1 MMLTVSAF
9 AYEKLQQGDKN
20 DDVLA
25 MQLALRSLGYSITA
39 DGSYGPA
46 TVNVVK
52 SFQRKHNL
60 TPDGVAGHQT
70 LSLLYSLAP
79 AFDPENNQNQ
89 NQAPTQPPMQNV
101 TMTAYVSTGGGSL
114 NLRFT
119 ADSNARVLATIPDGA
134 QVTVSQKGNTWSYVL
149 YGQLAGYV
157 MTKFLVFSA
166 PAPTQAPTQAP
177 ITTQAPLNPSG
188 QMAVVTTT
196 GGSLNLR
203 AAARDNAKVLTTIP
217 YGATIYVTT
226 RGSIWCA
233 TTYNG
238 YSGYVMT
245 KFLTFTPTSVPTAA
259 PTPLPTLAPTQA
271 PTNPP
276 ATSGR
281 IAYVSTTGGSLNL
294 RAEAKSSGRVLTTIP
309 NTTRLVITSYGSTWC
324 ATSYNGHYGYVMTS
338 FLRFEAATQPTQ
350 APTPLPTLSPTNPPA
365 INSTTAYV
373 RTSGGSLNL
382 RAEAKS
388 NARILTTIPNN
399 TLISVTSRGTSW
411 CGVYYNGYAGYVMT
425 SFLQFNSASQPTATP
440 SPSPTNPP
448 ASNPTSAYAMVT
460 TSGGTLNLRQT
471 DSTSA
476 RVLMNIPNGATV
488 MVHSRG
494 ETWCRITYS
503 GTTGYVMTKFL
514 TFFSS
519 TLPVPTQAPET
530 EEEYDPSQYRRTL
543 KKGMMGE
550 DVRWV
555 QNRLVSLGYDASTHG
570 TYDDKTVSAVKA
582 FQSQNGLTSDG
593 VSGPQTFAILNS
605 DNARRA
611 DDAPLSYTTLR
622 IDDEKPG
629 ITPMQKALKNLG
641 YHVTVNGYFDEQTHN
656 AVVAFQQRNSLVIS
670 GIADALTQQV
680 LYSTNAKP
688 YSTPVE
694 ELPANAGMIAGPAVS
709 DIQLLHWFNEIK
721 PKVSTGQTITVFDP
735 NTSLSWNIKFYSL
748 GRHADSEPLT
758 WRDTQIM
765 NRSFGSTSWTIHPVY
780 VLLPTG
786 EWTMATMH
794 NNPHLYGSIT
804 DNGFGGH
811 LCIHFLRDMEEAQR
825 NDPNYG
831 VNNQKTLRNAWK
843 ALTGETVN

>member
-60 TPDGVAGHQT
+60 TADGVAGHQT

-79 AFDPENNQNQ
+79 AYDPERNQNQ
-89 NQAPTQPPMQNV
+89 NTSQETMQNV
-101 TMTAYVSTGGGSL
+101 SLTAYVSTGGGSL

-119 ADSNARVLATIPDGA
+119 ADSNGQVIATIPDKA
-134 QVTVSQKGNTWSYVL
+134 QVTVSQKGNTWCYIR
-149 YGQLAGYV
+149 YGQFAGYA
-157 MTKFLVFSA
+157 MTKFLVFTSTPTSAPTLA
-166 PAPTQAPTQAP
+166 PAPTNAPVHPT
-177 ITTQAPLNPSG
+177 G
-188 QMAVVTTT
+188 QPAQVTTT

-203 AAARDNAKVLTTIP
+203 AAARDNAQVLTTIP

-245 KFLTFTPTSVPTAA
+245 KFLTFPSA
-259 PTPLPTLAPTQA
+259 PTTAPTLAPTQA

-276 ATSGR
+276 ATSGS

-294 RAEAKSSGRVLTTIP
+294 RAEAKSNGRVLTTIP

-338 FLRFEAATQPTQ
+338 FLRFDAATQPTQ

-365 INSTTAYV
+365 NNSITAYV

-399 TLISVTSRGTSW
+399 TLIAVTSQGTSW

-425 SFLQFNSASQPTATP
+425 SFLQFNTTAQPTATP
-440 SPSPTNPP
+440 IPAPTNPP
-448 ASNPTSAYAMVT
+448 AANPTSTYAMVT

-488 MVHSRG
+488 QVHSRG
-494 ETWCRITYS
+494 ETWCQITYS
-503 GTTGYVMTKFL
+503 GTVGYVMTKFL

-519 TLPVPTQAPET
+519 TLPVPTLAPET
-530 EEEYDPSQYRRTL
+530 EEEYDPSQYHRTL
-543 KKGMMGE
+543 KKGMTGE

-555 QNRLVSLGYDASTHG
+555 QNRLVSLGYDSPTHA
-570 TYDDKTVSAVKA
+570 TYDDKTISAVKA
-582 FQSQNGLTSDG
+582 FQSQNGLSADG
-593 VSGPQTFAILNS
+593 LAGSQTFAILNS
-605 DNARRA
+605 ENARRA
-611 DDAPLSYTTLR
+611 DDIPLSYTTLR

-629 ITPMQKALKNLG
+629 VTSMQKALKNLG
-641 YHVTVNGYFDEQTHN
+641 YNVTVDGYFDEKTHN
-656 AVVAFQQRNSLVIS
+656 AVVAFQQRNGLVIS

-680 LYSTNAKP
+680 LYSSNAKP

-694 ELPANAGMIAGPAVS
+694 ELPADAGRINGPDVS
-709 DIQLLHWFNEIK
+709 QLKLLHWVNEIK
-721 PKVSTGQTITVFDP
+721 PRVSTGQTITVFDP

-794 NNPHLYGSIT
+794 NNPHLYGSIM

-811 LCIHFLRDMEEAQR
+811 LCIHFLRDMEEAER
-825 NDPNYG
+825 NDPDYG
-831 VNNQKTLRNAWK
+831 VKNQKTLRNAWK